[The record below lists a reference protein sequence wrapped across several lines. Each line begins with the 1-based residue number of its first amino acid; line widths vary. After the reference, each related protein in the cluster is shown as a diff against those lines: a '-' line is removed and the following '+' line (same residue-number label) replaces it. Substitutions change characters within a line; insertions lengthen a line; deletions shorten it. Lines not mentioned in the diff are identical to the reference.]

1 MIGLS
6 EQMISDRKGDLAEI
20 IGHLTA
26 TGLAKP
32 SASRPKAA
40 PKSSGRRS
48 AGSPQR
54 RSKA

>member
-26 TGLAKP
+26 TGPAKP